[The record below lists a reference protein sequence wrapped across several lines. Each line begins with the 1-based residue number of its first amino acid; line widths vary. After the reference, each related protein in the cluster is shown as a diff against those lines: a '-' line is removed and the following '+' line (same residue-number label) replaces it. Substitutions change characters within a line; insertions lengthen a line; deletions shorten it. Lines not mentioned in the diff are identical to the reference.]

1 MTDDFSRARIPLT
14 TKYEDRSGDE
24 DDSCD
29 DDSDD
34 DEALSWS
41 LGTRSSFSHSC

>member
-14 TKYEDRSGDE
+14 KEYEARSGDE

-34 DEALSWS
+34 DEESSSRLGPRS
-41 LGTRSSFSHSC
+41 LFSHSC